1 MIEHCHVSSNPHPI
15 NQKRREMS
23 PNHLNTYF
31 PFPPIQTPYQ
41 MCLDELWRELDVR
54 DRDIESRDYF
64 VYGDLDLHNV
74 YRPTLSIA
82 DI

>member
-1 MIEHCHVSSNPHPI
+1 
-15 NQKRREMS
+15 
-23 PNHLNTYF
+23 
-31 PFPPIQTPYQ
+31 
-41 MCLDELWRELDVR
+41 MCLDELRRELDVR
-54 DRDIESRDYF
+54 DRDIESRDCF